1 MRGSGAGRRRGPR
14 PPRASRRVRL
24 RRTILVTLTILL
36 VIVIAGAGYVYHVT
50 HDLKRMDVRGLSSA
64 FTSGQEV
71 GTENILMAGST
82 SRCALKVQNP
92 AYGLCSQGVNGVN
105 SDVIMILHVDS
116 THHRLSLM
124 SIPRDLFVPNARS
137 GGPNKIDAALDQGL
151 SRLVSAIE
159 EDLGIPIQ
167 HAVSLNF
174 DQFANIVDALGGI
187 NMSFPMS
194 VFDAQS
200 GLNVRAAPCV
210 HLNGTQALEVVR
222 ARHLQY
228 HSPGTT
234 TEYAQ
239 HWPQEGQ
246 SDLARIRRDH
256 EFLRVLASAA
266 AKRGLGNPISDLDL
280 INSVKSDVT
289 FDQSWSVND
298 MAHLLLDFHST
309 DVGAVPQLT
318 LPVAMVNDP
327 DGPSGDLIYR
337 NGNFGQVE
345 FPALSQD
352 LSVIEQTLGV
362 EPKTDTMTGQPL
374 PPASSVTVSV
384 ANGSG
389 LSNQA
394 TDTANALSALGFQST
409 GVADTPRVGDVA
421 ETVVYY
427 GSHSPTVEAAAEK
440 VLRSMNGSVVMAYNP
455 AKVVDGAQVTVVT
468 GTQFA
473 VNAPA
478 GKTTTTATT
487 STRAIA
493 TPNPP
498 NSDLEP
504 WDPRACSTGTTPTI
518 PVANPT

>member
-1 MRGSGAGRRRGPR
+1 V
-14 PPRASRRVRL
+14 SRRVRL
-24 RRTILVTLTILL
+24 RRTIFISLAVLL
-36 VIVIAGAGYVYHVT
+36 LIVLASGIYLYNVT
-50 HDLKRMDVRGLSSA
+50 HDLKRMDVRGLTSA

-116 THHRLSLM
+116 THHRLALM

-137 GGPNKIDAALDQGL
+137 DGPNKIDAGLYQGL
-151 SRLVSAIE
+151 SRLVTAIE

-194 VFDAQS
+194 VFDAES
-200 GLNVRAAPCV
+200 GLNVRAAACV
-210 HLNGTQALEVVR
+210 HLNGTQALAVVR

-228 HSPGTT
+228 RAPGTT
-234 TEYAQ
+234 SNYAQ
-239 HWPQEGQ
+239 YWPQEGQ

-256 EFLRVLASAA
+256 EFLRVLATAA

-280 INSVKSDVT
+280 IGSVKADIT

-298 MAHLLLDFHST
+298 MAHLLLEFHST
-309 DVGAVPQLT
+309 GINTVPQLT
-318 LPVAMVNDP
+318 LPVAMVDDP
-327 DGPSGDLIYR
+327 NGASGDLIYR
-337 NGNFGQVE
+337 NSSFGQVE
-345 FPALSQD
+345 FPSLGQD
-352 LSVIEQTLGV
+352 LSVIDQTLGV
-362 EPKTDTMTGQPL
+362 GGNIDTMTGTTL

-384 ANGSG
+384 ANGTG
-389 LSNQA
+389 VANQA
-394 TDTANALSALGFQST
+394 TNTASALSALGFKSA
-409 GVADTPRVGDVA
+409 GIADTPSVGDVA

-427 GSHSPTVEAAAEK
+427 GSHSAADEAAAEK
-440 VLRSMNGSVVMAYNP
+440 VLRSMSGSVVMAYNP
-455 AKVVDGAQVTVVT
+455 AKVIDGSEVTVVT

-473 VNAPA
+473 VNTPV
-478 GKTTTTATT
+478 GTTASAPTSTSTSTST
-487 STRAIA
+487 STRAIG
-493 TPNPP
+493 TPNAPSS
-498 NSDLEP
+498 NLEP
-504 WDPRACSTGTTPTI
+504 WDPRACSSGTAPTV